1 MIIFTFVLVALFD
14 SSGTLLGLAHEAK
27 VPTNNP
33 DAKKRISRTLMAD
46 SLATITGSLLGTSTT
61 ATYVE
66 SATGIRAGGRTGLTS
81 IVIACGFGLAI
92 FFAPLTKMIPIY
104 ASAPALLFIAAMM
117 LRHMN
122 DIEWDDLT
130 EAIPSAITMIMIP
143 FTFSIANGIGL
154 GFISYV
160 GIKLLTGK
168 IKEIRIPLILI
179 SALFLLFF
187 LLQ

>member
-1 MIIFTFVLVALFD
+1 
-14 SSGTLLGLAHEAK
+14 
-27 VPTNNP
+27 
-33 DAKKRISRTLMAD
+33 
-46 SLATITGSLLGTSTT
+46 
-61 ATYVE
+61 
-66 SATGIRAGGRTGLTS
+66 
-81 IVIACGFGLAI
+81 
-92 FFAPLTKMIPIY
+92 
-104 ASAPALLFIAAMM
+104 
-117 LRHMN
+117 MN